1 MEVTPEIRTSIICMI
16 VAIIMVAITTV
27 LADLFREKLEKKINK
42 DILPTLIEAVCLSEV
57 TVAFLLLL
65 HVTSTFFGQLLVPFI
80 NGETSGVAPYIYL
93 FLLMAAI
100 VAEFLFIL
108 WIGRIIG
115 EDVGEYTLYKKEHAR
130 S

>member
-16 VAIIMVAITTV
+16 VVIVMVAITSV
-27 LADLFREKLEKKINK
+27 LADLFRERLERTINK
-42 DILPTLIEAVCLSEV
+42 DILPTLVEAVCLSEV

-80 NGETSGVAPYIYL
+80 NGEASGIAPYIYL
-93 FLLMAAI
+93 ALLMTAI

-108 WIGRIIG
+108 WLGKIIG
-115 EDVGEYTLYKKEHAR
+115 GDIGEYTLYKKEHAR